1 MKKLTLVFIALFAVS
16 MFTTS
21 CRDEADTT
29 EEKMEEMSDD
39 MEDAADDMEDTM
51 EDAADDKEDAADD
64 MGDTEM
70 GTEEGA

>member
-1 MKKLTLVFIALFAVS
+1 MKKLTLVFVALFAVT

-29 EEKMEEMSDD
+29 EEKMEEVADD
-39 MEDAADDMEDTM
+39 MEDAADDMEDT
-51 EDAADDKEDAADD
+51 
-64 MGDTEM
+64 EM

>member
-1 MKKLTLVFIALFAVS
+1 MKKLTLVFVALFAVT

-29 EEKMEEMSDD
+29 EETMEETMEETSDELEDAADD
-39 MEDAADDMEDTM
+39 MEDAADDMEDV
-51 EDAADDKEDAADD
+51 EVE
-64 MGDTEM
+64 GTEM